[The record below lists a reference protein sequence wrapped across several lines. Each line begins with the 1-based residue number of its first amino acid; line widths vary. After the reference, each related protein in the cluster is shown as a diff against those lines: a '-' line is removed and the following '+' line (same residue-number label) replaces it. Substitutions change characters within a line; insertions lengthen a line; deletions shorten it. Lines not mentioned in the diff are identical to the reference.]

1 MFGHVD
7 ECYWAVKL
15 LFNKYVRRIF
25 RSMYTVSCYCNMVY
39 CRTRTIACG
48 FSIFVPVGT
57 FSPFS
62 ALESEALNLVYLRY
76 ILRVLSTEYDII
88 VLGI

>member
-1 MFGHVD
+1 M
-7 ECYWAVKL
+7 YWAVKR
-15 LFNKYVRRIF
+15 LFNEDVLQI
-25 RSMYTVSCYCNMVY
+25 SHLMYTMCLCSNVVY
-39 CRTRTIACG
+39 CRTREVASG
-48 FSIFVPVGT
+48 FNIVVPVGT

-88 VLGI
+88 VLGN